1 MNPTKKEK
9 QSHKLWPILTAVLSV
24 LLIGAEVLVVLRVWQ
39 LEMLPLRYFL
49 LLLGVMAL
57 LPPVLTLMMRPR
69 KSGKF
74 QKHTKPALR
83 QILGCILCTILTAA
97 CLVGAGMIGQVTN
110 ALSSI
115 TDTTVNV
122 IMNIYV
128 LTDAPA
134 YALQE
139 AAGYTFGIVGAA
151 DAPENAPALSDM
163 EEALGTG
170 VVTQSF
176 QSPFDMIDGLYG
188 GQVQAIL
195 LDNGYA
201 NILEETEGYGD
212 FAVRT
217 RLLHEHVSVKE
228 VPTETTGS
236 TQAPET
242 TQPRETAALKGDI
255 TTTPFLIYISGND
268 SRLPLLADGGSDVNI
283 IAVINPVDKQVLL
296 INTPRDYYV
305 VNPASGN
312 GSRDKLSLCGLN
324 GIDNCIGAISDLYGI
339 DINHY
344 ARINFSGFRT
354 LIDALGG
361 VTVHSDFGFTAGVY
375 YIYPGEN
382 HLNGDQ
388 ALSFAR
394 ERKNLAGGD
403 NDRGKNQMK
412 LISGMIGQLSAGN
425 LLANYSEILGS
436 LEGMFA
442 TSLSAQDMA
451 KLVKMQLSDMAA
463 WDIKT
468 FAVTGE
474 NGSEKCW
481 AMNNL
486 YSYVMHPHPHMVDH
500 AASLMEK
507 VLAGEVLTDADMT
520 VE

>member
-1 MNPTKKEK
+1 MKKEK
-9 QSHKLWPILTAVLSV
+9 RGNRLWQVLSAVLTALPVC
-24 LLIGAEVLVVLRVWQ
+24 AEALAAVRIWQ
-39 LEMLPLRYFL
+39 LEMLPLAYFL
-49 LLLGVMAL
+49 ILLGIMAV
-57 LPPVLTLMMRPR
+57 LPPVLMLMMRPR

-74 QKHTKPALR
+74 QKYSKPAFR
-83 QILGCILCTILTAA
+83 QILACILSLLLTVA
-97 CLVGAGMIGQVTN
+97 CVLGAVVVGQVEGT
-110 ALSSI
+110 LSSI

-128 LTDAPA
+128 LTEDPA
-134 YALQE
+134 HTVSELE
-139 AAGYTFGIVGAA
+139 NYTLGIVG
-151 DAPENAPALSDM
+151 DPEDTANAPALGQM
-163 EEALGTG
+163 EAELGAPIATK
-170 VVTQSF
+170 VYD
-176 QSPFDMIDGLYG
+176 SPFAMVDGLYA

-195 LDNGYA
+195 LDNAYA
-201 NILEETEGYGD
+201 NILEDMEGYGD
-212 FAVRT
+212 FSARA
-217 RLLHEHVSVKE
+217 RLLQSHVSVKE
-228 VPTETTGS
+228 VPTESSET
-236 TQAPET
+236 AET
-242 TQPRETAALKGDI
+242 TLATETEAARETETVNKDI
-255 TTTPFLIYISGND
+255 TNTPFLLYISGND

-283 IAVINPVDKQVLL
+283 LAVINPVDKQVLL
-296 INTPRDYYV
+296 INTPRDYFV
-305 VNPASGN
+305 VNHASGN

-324 GIDNCIGAISDLYGI
+324 GIENCIAALNGLYGI
-339 DINHY
+339 DIQYY

-403 NDRGKNQMK
+403 NDRGRNQMK
-412 LISGMIGQLSAGN
+412 LISGMISQLSADK
-425 LLANYSEILGS
+425 LLANYSEILAS

-442 TSLSAQDMA
+442 TSLSTQDMA

-481 AMNNL
+481 SMNGL
-486 YSYVMHPHPHMVDH
+486 YSYVMIPHEHMVDH
-500 AASLMEK
+500 AVGLMEK
-507 VLAGEVLTDADMT
+507 ALSGEVITDGDLR
-520 VE
+520 VN